1 MCKPVNVKLGFY
13 QSNKGLNNLTK
24 TYKILMQEKTKKKLL
39 N

>member
-24 TYKILMQEKTKKKLL
+24 TYKIPK
-39 N
+39 